1 VLRQRVP
8 ARAARVSTQ
17 TPAHTAHAKVG
28 LPGCIMRNRI
38 KTIVTL
44 HGANSGSLAVHCIG
58 LSPWSLTP
66 LPFSILW
73 WIFNVI
79 YCIVWLDI
87 DRLSKCSG
95 LRLSHWKAQR
105 RKSWKDSEG
114 VSLARLLWWRPGAS
128 DNAGRDLAPARMAE
142 LNSIF
147 AQTLPHPSTRYIAA
161 YGSVFAPARRDV
173 REAGHWRYYGLHLP
187 CRSLWRRFPFVLFL
201 LPFGVMQTLAGLLS
215 RLIRQF
221 VVAVHEAASGV
232 EDNLRGNEDNLRG
245 NDVKAVTRKEAET
258 HRQHA
263 AEQAAGD
270 DAAVVSS
277 GRNSG
282 GARSNMTVLEV
293 SNVFEQS
300 LQQQR
305 SDARTR
311 VSTVTQ
317 KAEKKVK
324 AKPWQPNRADWRVHQ
339 AAPHESSHGGK
350 CKALPCFSDSPLP
363 WVMRNVIGA
372 RGLAMKMSH
381 CVLTPGSI
389 SLESQASETQASETQ
404 ASASHAGLW
413 NDYEANDG
421 VLSVAAQK
429 APATER
435 RGETRDFESVA
446 SLLAAQREQ
455 GAGVVVPFG
464 AWTQVFAGWH
474 DHIEM
479 MEDGEDQRALM
490 QDLCSLIC
498 ESG

>member
-1 VLRQRVP
+1 MLR
-8 ARAARVSTQ
+8 AVSTQ
-17 TPAHTAHAKVG
+17 APAHAAHAKVG
-28 LPGCIMRNRI
+28 LSGCAMCHRI

-58 LSPWSLTP
+58 LSPWSLKP
-66 LPFSILW
+66 LPFSLLW

-87 DRLSKCSG
+87 DRLNQFSS

-105 RKSWKDSEG
+105 RKSWEDSEG

-128 DNAGRDLAPARMAE
+128 DNAGRDLAPGRMTE

-173 REAGHWRYYGLHLP
+173 REAGDWRYYGLHLP

-215 RLIRQF
+215 RLLRQF
-221 VVAVHEAASGV
+221 AVAVQEAANGV
-232 EDNLRGNEDNLRG
+232 EDNLRG
-245 NDVKAVTRKEAET
+245 NDVKAVTSKEAET
-258 HRQHA
+258 HSEHA
-263 AEQAAGD
+263 AEQAPGD
-270 DAAVVSS
+270 HAASVSS
-277 GRNSG
+277 GRDSG
-282 GARSNMTVLEV
+282 GARSKMTVLEV
-293 SNVFEQS
+293 SNMFEQS

-311 VSTVTQ
+311 VSTVTAPCVQ

-339 AAPHESSHGGK
+339 AAPQESSHGGK
-350 CKALPCFSDSPLP
+350 CKAQPCFSYSTLP
-363 WVMRNVIGA
+363 WVMRHVIGA

-381 CVLTPGSI
+381 CVLAPGSI
-389 SLESQASETQASETQ
+389 SLESQASETR

-413 NDYEANDG
+413 NDGEANDG

-455 GAGVVVPFG
+455 GAGVVVPVG

>member
-1 VLRQRVP
+1 
-8 ARAARVSTQ
+8 
-17 TPAHTAHAKVG
+17 
-28 LPGCIMRNRI
+28 
-38 KTIVTL
+38 VTL

-58 LSPWSLTP
+58 LCPWSLTP

-87 DRLSKCSG
+87 DRLNQCSG

-105 RKSWKDSEG
+105 RKSWEDSEG
-114 VSLARLLWWRPGAS
+114 VTLARLLWWRPGAS
-128 DNAGRDLAPARMAE
+128 DNAGRDLAPGRME
-142 LNSIF
+142 EINSIF

-161 YGSVFAPARRDV
+161 YGSVFAPARRDA
-173 REAGHWRYYGLHLP
+173 REAGGWRYYGLHLP

-215 RLIRQF
+215 RLLRQF
-221 VVAVHEAASGV
+221 AVAIQEAANGV
-232 EDNLRGNEDNLRG
+232 EDNPRGE
-245 NDVKAVTRKEAET
+245 DVKAGMREEAET
-258 HRQHA
+258 HREHA
-263 AEQAAGD
+263 AEQAPGD
-270 DAAVVSS
+270 EAAAVSS
-277 GRNSG
+277 GRDNG

-293 SNVFEQS
+293 SNMFEQS

-305 SDARTR
+305 SDARIR
-311 VSTVTQ
+311 VSMVTAPCAQ

-339 AAPHESSHGGK
+339 PANYESSLGGK
-350 CKALPCFSDSPLP
+350 CKAQPCVGDSPLR
-363 WVMRNVIGA
+363 WVMRHVIGA
-372 RGLAMKMSH
+372 RGLAIKMSH
-381 CVLTPGSI
+381 CVPTPGSI
-389 SLESQASETQASETQ
+389 SLERKGE

-413 NDYEANDG
+413 NDGEANDG

-435 RGETRDFESVA
+435 REETSDFESVA
-446 SLLAAQREQ
+446 GLLAAQREH
-455 GAGVVVPFG
+455 GAAVVVPVG